1 MNRTILVVDDSATAR
16 NLVLLNLKQVKDVDL
31 VVAKDGKEA
40 LEKLAAKKPHLIVTD
55 VNMPV
60 MNGLELVAELRK
72 RGDQTPIIMIT
83 TMGEDQDIA
92 RGKSVGSTEYLTK
105 PINGKQLV
113 ETVMRLLGDPL
124 E

>member
-1 MNRTILVVDDSATAR
+1 MSRTILVVDDSATAR
-16 NLVLLNLKQVKDVDL
+16 SLVLLNLKQVKDVEL

-40 LEKLAAKKPHLIVTD
+40 LEKVGTQQPQLIVTD

-83 TMGEDQDIA
+83 TMGEDQDIE
-92 RGKSVGSTEYLTK
+92 RGKQAGSTEYLTK

-113 ETVMRLLGDPL
+113 DTVMRLLGDPV